1 MESVNPPPAAGL
13 QRNVVDAGRLLA
25 VRQLA
30 SGSGSMPN
38 VAARVE
44 ISEQRVVERDR
55 IVIAQHRELDVTDT
69 RRRIPPPGWRAS
81 VDHKT
86 ARRGRTRRTRTS

>member
-30 SGSGSMPN
+30 SGSGSMPM
-38 VAARVE
+38 
-44 ISEQRVVERDR
+44 
-55 IVIAQHRELDVTDT
+55 
-69 RRRIPPPGWRAS
+69 
-81 VDHKT
+81 
-86 ARRGRTRRTRTS
+86 